1 MSDIKAWGK
10 IWEDEQGANLARYG
24 AWWTIGET
32 ELIARTLSGFR
43 RRVASTRRIPYTKI
57 ASLELKE
64 GMSTDLVVEVSGGKR
79 ETLSIVEEKDTAKEF
94 FDALRAAID
103 KIER

>member
-1 MSDIKAWGK
+1 MSEIQAWGK

-43 RRVASTRRIPYTKI
+43 RRVASTRRIPYEKI
-57 ASLELKE
+57 ASTEFKE
-64 GMSTDLVVEVSGGKR
+64 AMTYDIVVEVAGGKR
-79 ETLSIVEEKDTAKEF
+79 ETLSVVEEKDEIAKF
-94 FDALRAAID
+94 YQALLNRLG
-103 KIER
+103 

>member
-1 MSDIKAWGK
+1 V
-10 IWEDEQGANLARYG
+10 
-24 AWWTIGET
+24 T
-32 ELIARTLSGFR
+32 
-43 RRVASTRRIPYTKI
+43 
-57 ASLELKE
+57 SLNKL
-64 GMSTDLVVEVSGGKR
+64 GSSTDLVVEVSGGKR